1 MPGSA
6 PTVSVTLTVNGDPRT
21 EQLSPHILLTDY
33 LRDHLNL
40 TGTHV
45 GCDTSQCGAC
55 TVLVDGMSVKACTVL
70 TASLDGACI
79 ETVESLAGTTALHP
93 VQSAFRN
100 RHALQCGFCTP
111 GILMTAVGFL
121 RENPTPTASEI
132 REGLDGVICRCTGY
146 ENIIQ
151 AISDAAAAL
160 SAETGE
166 AI

>member
-1 MPGSA
+1 
-6 PTVSVTLTVNGDPRT
+6 VNGEPHS
-21 EQLSPHILLTDY
+21 EHLSPTLLLTDY
-33 LRDHLNL
+33 LRDHLRL

-55 TVLVDGMSVKACTVL
+55 TVLVDGLTVKACTVL
-70 TASLDGACI
+70 AVSLDGACI
-79 ETVESLAGTTALHP
+79 ETVESLSRASGLHP

-111 GILMTAVGFL
+111 GVMMTAVGLL
-121 RENPTPTASEI
+121 RENPHPSAAEI

-146 ENIIQ
+146 ENIVE
-151 AISDAAAAL
+151 AISEAAGAPAA
-160 SAETGE
+160 GE

>member
-1 MPGSA
+1 MPD
-6 PTVSVTLTVNGDPRT
+6 PHPRVPVTLSVNGELHSER
-21 EQLSPHILLTDY
+21 LSPTLLLTDY
-33 LRDHLNL
+33 LRDHLRL

-55 TVLVDGMSVKACTVL
+55 TVLVDGLTVKACTVL
-70 TASLDGACI
+70 AVSLDGARV
-79 ETVESLAGTTALHP
+79 ETVESLSGASGLHP

-111 GILMTAVGFL
+111 GVMMTAVGLL
-121 RENPTPTASEI
+121 RENPHPSAAEI

-146 ENIIQ
+146 ENIVQ
-151 AISDAAAAL
+151 AISEAAAAP
-160 SAETGE
+160 AAGE